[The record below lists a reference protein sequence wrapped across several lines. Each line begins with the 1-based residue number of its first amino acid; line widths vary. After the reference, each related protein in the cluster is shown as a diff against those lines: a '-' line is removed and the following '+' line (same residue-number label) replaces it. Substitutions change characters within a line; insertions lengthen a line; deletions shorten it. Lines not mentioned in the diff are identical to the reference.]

1 MFQNDAYKSP
11 LRKYRQPPGRVPTL
25 SETERAGAHWFWVHC
40 QHFRCTHSAALPW
53 APIIAKLGS
62 ETSADRLRATL
73 LCTACGHRGANV
85 SLVGRSR
92 YDLPAPPIPTA
103 QVPQWVAKH
112 YLRAIG
118 VYWDG

>member
-11 LRKYRQPPGRVPTL
+11 LRKYRQPAGAVPTL
-25 SETERAGAHWFWVHC
+25 AEAERAGAHWFHVRC
-40 QHFRCTHSAALPW
+40 QHFGCRHTAALPW
-53 APIIAKLGS
+53 APVIAKLGS
-62 ETSADRLRATL
+62 DASADGLRAAL
-73 LCTACGHRGANV
+73 VCTVCGHRGANI

-103 QVPQWVAKH
+103 FVPAWVARE

-118 VYWDG
+118 V